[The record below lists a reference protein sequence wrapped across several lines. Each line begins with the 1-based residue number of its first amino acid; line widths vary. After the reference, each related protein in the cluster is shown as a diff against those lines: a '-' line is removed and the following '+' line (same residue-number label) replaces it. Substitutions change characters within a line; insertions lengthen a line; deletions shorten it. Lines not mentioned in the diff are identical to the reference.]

1 MEEKE
6 TTKKKS
12 IEKIEVN
19 VRETLGLSK
28 DFSTEE
34 NLSNLKLQATE
45 FVSALIGNDANS
57 NEKQESI
64 FSLANK
70 EQQKVIDLGSN
81 FSVKLKDLKKDED
94 GKKIST
100 IVEAL
105 GDKFNKIN
113 PGNINWNT
121 TPQKGF
127 KSMLSKIPFFGDD
140 ITKYW
145 SQYENVMVAINENM
159 TMVNTLLDQKE
170 QDIIL
175 INTRKDAF
183 IESMAEYHK
192 AILTG
197 VFIKNALQ
205 EKIEVEED
213 KEKKRF
219 MQENWLY
226 PLNKRI
232 ITLQESYLSSF
243 DSAIS
248 AELVA
253 RGHRELIMDLREKN
267 KIAVIRLQTG
277 VWLASELFDQKRM
290 LESSKALKEANK
302 NMADAVHK
310 MLGTYQA
317 EIQKEATDSFQE
329 FDQWKAHMEGTIQM
343 YGDAKDFRVEAINT
357 LDQKIDDFDLLIKT
371 ADIKAKEIKDS
382 DATQQ
387 KFLD

>member
-1 MEEKE
+1 MDEN
-6 TTKKKS
+6 TGKKDIK
-12 IEKIEVN
+12 KIEGN

-28 DFSTEE
+28 DFSTVEK
-34 NLSNLKLQATE
+34 LSNLKLQATN
-45 FVSALIGNDANS
+45 FVSVLVGDKANS

-64 FSLANK
+64 FGLANK
-70 EQQKVIDLGSN
+70 EQQKVIELGSN
-81 FSVKLKDLKKDED
+81 FSVRLKDLKQDDD
-94 GKKIST
+94 GKKISE
-100 IVEAL
+100 IIENL

-113 PGNINWNT
+113 PGNITWTT
-121 TPQKGF
+121 TPQKGL
-127 KSMLSKIPFFGDD
+127 KKVLSKIPFFGDD

-159 TMVNTLLDQKE
+159 TMVNTLLDKKE

-192 AILTG
+192 AIITG
-197 VFIKNALQ
+197 VFIKQGLE
-205 EKIEVEED
+205 EKIEIEED
-213 KEKKRF
+213 EQRKRF

-226 PLNKRI
+226 PLSKRI

-267 KIAVIRLQTG
+267 KIAIIRLQTG
-277 VWLASELFDQKRM
+277 VWLASELYDQKRM
-290 LESSKALKEANK
+290 LESSKALKDANK

-329 FDQWKAHMEGTIQM
+329 FDQWKLHMESTIKM
-343 YGDAKDFRVEAINT
+343 YSDAKEFRVNALHT
-357 LDQKIDDFDLLIKT
+357 LDEKIDGFDDLMKT
-371 ADIKAKEIKDS
+371 ADTKAKEIQTS

-387 KFLD
+387 NFLD